1 MKFKYISIALLG
13 AVIFGVWFLKTSNTQ
28 QQRHDV
34 LVIGIAA
41 DYAPYLSIN
50 HNGEYEGFDIDVA
63 YALAGAMGKELV
75 LKDLGS
81 MPSLFMA
88 LDQGFVDALL
98 WGISI
103 TKDRTEKV
111 DFVPYHGNTTTSF
124 PLIFWGKIPAG
135 VTSLADMKGAT
146 VCVEPASAQSSVLT
160 NYEDILT
167 IIPTERVDDAFLA
180 IQQGKADA
188 ALVDP
193 AIAKKF
199 KSRYP
204 EIQILEIPLVE
215 EDQVFGMGIPVK
227 KNNNDLKQAIS
238 SAVDQ
243 LKSSG
248 VIKQL
253 EEKWDVA

>member
-1 MKFKYISIALLG
+1 MKFKFISIALIA
-13 AVIFGVWFLKTSNTQ
+13 AVIFGMWVVGGSNNQ
-28 QQRHDV
+28 DKPQDL

-124 PLIFWGKIPAG
+124 PLMFWETIPAN
-135 VTSLADMKGAT
+135 VRSLADMNGGR
-146 VCVEPASAQSSVLT
+146 VCVEPASAQSGVLAK
-160 NYEDILT
+160 YEDILT
-167 IIPTERVDDAFLA
+167 IIPTDRVDDAFLA

-199 KSRYP
+199 KVHYP
-204 EIQILEIPLVE
+204 EIQILEIPLGE
-215 EDQVFGMGIPVK
+215 EDQVFGMGIPIK
-227 KNNNDLKQAIS
+227 KNNNDLKEAIS
-238 SAVDQ
+238 SAIDQ